1 MNLSNFDW
9 QLYFTIVAAVMA
21 TSLLGFFV
29 LIGFAVRRLR
39 QIDIPPDADFNE
51 TLLLTPLIAV
61 LAIDLLDLGLDML
74 AAPVVWILLDRLGLK
89 ALRNVAAVEALLPF
103 TQPIPTLTVCWL
115 AVRWGFRF

>member
-9 QLYFTIVAAVMA
+9 QTYLLIVASIMGF
-21 TSLLGFFV
+21 SLLGFFL
-29 LIGFAVRRLR
+29 LIGFVVRRMR
-39 QIDIPPDADFNE
+39 QIDVPPDADFNQ
-51 TLLLTPLIAV
+51 TLLLTPFIAV

-74 AAPVVWILLDRLGLK
+74 AAPIVWILLDRLGLK